1 MDGQRKAQAIS
12 SCGNTNPCL
21 NSQMIREKL
30 VYYTCIYL
38 CTVAIISYWLS
49 NAVRR
54 VCVERERGLNGSN
67 CFAILSIHTT
77 ETAWKEVNL
86 KI

>member
-1 MDGQRKAQAIS
+1 MEVSGRSLVSMMPIQTLFQNSNPFQSFVMQLMDGQRKAQAIS

-38 CTVAIISYWLS
+38 CTVAIISY
-49 NAVRR
+49 
-54 VCVERERGLNGSN
+54 
-67 CFAILSIHTT
+67 
-77 ETAWKEVNL
+77 
-86 KI
+86 